1 MERKDYW
8 FSGNGDSGKK
18 YRQEYVD
25 SINRFIDKMQK
36 DAKKI
41 RTEHCRDIL
50 KDPEKYRAEYC
61 EMLGFPLNR
70 PIDHTAP
77 KVKSEYI
84 GSDCECKVYRCQI
97 EVFEDFYF
105 YGILFLTDENEKRPF
120 VISQH
125 GGLGTPE
132 LCSSFGDSSNYNN
145 MTRRIV
151 EKGVNVFA
159 PQLLLWRTEN
169 TDEPQYDRKNLDGT
183 LRMVGSSITAVEVYS
198 IIKTLD
204 YFCTK
209 PYVDTEK
216 IGMVGLSY
224 GGYYTLNVAA
234 IDKRIKS
241 AVACSHFN
249 DRSKYHW
256 SDYCY
261 QSASEK
267 LLDAET
273 ALLIR
278 PRKFQIFVGNRD
290 ELFDSETAR
299 AEYERI
305 KEFDKNADE
314 WLSFCV
320 FDGTHEF
327 YPHDDCWLEKLFEF

>member
-1 MERKDYW
+1 M
-8 FSGNGDSGKK
+8 
-18 YRQEYVD
+18 
-25 SINRFIDKMQK
+25 I
-36 DAKKI
+36 
-41 RTEHCRDIL
+41 
-50 KDPEKYRAEYC
+50 
-61 EMLGFPLNR
+61 
-70 PIDHTAP
+70 
-77 KVKSEYI
+77 
-84 GSDCECKVYRCQI
+84 
-97 EVFEDFYF
+97 
-105 YGILFLTDENEKRPF
+105 
-120 VISQH
+120 
-125 GGLGTPE
+125 
-132 LCSSFGDSSNYNN
+132 
-145 MTRRIV
+145 
-151 EKGVNVFA
+151 
-159 PQLLLWRTEN
+159 
-169 TDEPQYDRKNLDGT
+169 
-183 LRMVGSSITAVEVYS
+183 
-198 IIKTLD
+198 
-204 YFCTK
+204 
-209 PYVDTEK
+209 
-216 IGMVGLSY
+216 GLSY

-249 DRSKYHW
+249 DRTKYHW

-327 YPHDDCWLEKLFEF
+327 YPHDDCWIEKLFEF